1 MFWYLFWILVSY
13 ESPAVHP
20 TITAEERCFIEE
32 SIGESAKLLG
42 PAEVSDPI
50 HNHTP
55 NLWIW
60 LRKKNI
66 TAKNA

>member
-1 MFWYLFWILVSY
+1 MSY

-42 PAEVSDPI
+42 PAEVSDPK

-55 NLWIW
+55 NFL
-60 LRKKNI
+60 LDMAQKKI
-66 TAKNA
+66 SQHKMLD

>member
-1 MFWYLFWILVSY
+1 MSY

-42 PAEVSDPI
+42 PAEVSDPK

-55 NLWIW
+55 NFL
-60 LRKKNI
+60 LDMAQKKI
-66 TAKNA
+66 